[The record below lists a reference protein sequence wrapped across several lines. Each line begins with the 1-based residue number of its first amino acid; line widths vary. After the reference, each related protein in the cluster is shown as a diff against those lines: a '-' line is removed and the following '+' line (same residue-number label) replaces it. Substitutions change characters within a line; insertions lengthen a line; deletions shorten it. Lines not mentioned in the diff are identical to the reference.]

1 MINTNRIVSVKQ
13 TDLLTL
19 YGTMLKISGLTIN
32 SVLAN
37 GIGEF
42 ELASGSGNLI
52 ASEPVKTFDF
62 GASVTSATLYFVAD
76 YSYKGFTVSGTAAT
90 IVDNNVAVE
99 KDSCTLFKAVLDS
112 GSITITKAGF

>member
-19 YGTMLKISGLTIN
+19 YGTMLMIGGLTIS

-42 ELASGSGNLI
+42 DLTSGSGNLI
-52 ASEPVKTFDF
+52 ASEPVKTFNF
-62 GASVTSATLYFVAD
+62 GESVSSATLYFVAD
-76 YSYKGFTVSGTAAT
+76 YNYQGFTVNGAAAT
-90 IVDNNVAVE
+90 IADNGVVVE
-99 KDSCTLFKAVLDS
+99 KDSCTLYKAVLS
-112 GSITITKAGF
+112 GGSITITKAGF

>member
-13 TDLLTL
+13 TDLLSL

-76 YSYKGFTVSGTAAT
+76 YNYKGFTVNGTAAT